1 MRISI
6 SIVNVSTLYF
16 MSASC
21 PILYSL
27 LRYHVLLNEILRVI
41 RLLDQIVTVSFG
53 KVPFKQINYVSSVF
67 PESTFKPLVF
77 VNKVIVNLLHRLLD
91 YLVLNLFL
99 SFRSLLW
106 RLMSVCR
113 VLSEKT
119 FAFWLLFRNW
129 KLALGC
135 WGIAKDFILSFVV
148 FFDESKIFIKV

>member
-99 SFRSLLW
+99 SFRSLL
-106 RLMSVCR
+106 
-113 VLSEKT
+113 
-119 FAFWLLFRNW
+119 
-129 KLALGC
+129 
-135 WGIAKDFILSFVV
+135 
-148 FFDESKIFIKV
+148 